1 MDIVSTQSV
10 KKMTVL
16 SESVTVKKKGNRFRI
31 YLVEKTNRT

>member
-1 MDIVSTQSV
+1 MDIVVSTQSV

-16 SESVTVKKKGNRFRI
+16 SESVTVKKGNRFRI